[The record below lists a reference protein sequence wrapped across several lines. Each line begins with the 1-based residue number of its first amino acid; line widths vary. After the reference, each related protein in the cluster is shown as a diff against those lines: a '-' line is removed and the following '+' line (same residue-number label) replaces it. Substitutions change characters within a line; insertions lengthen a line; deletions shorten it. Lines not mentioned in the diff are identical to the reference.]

1 MIEANLR
8 RNNQSLAAKSC
19 LYIQKKRAAKMK
31 ADVLTWDKVMN
42 TRNDRVETVE
52 VEEVES
58 TNESDDDSK

>member
-1 MIEANLR
+1 
-8 RNNQSLAAKSC
+8 
-19 LYIQKKRAAKMK
+19 MK

-42 TRNDRVETVE
+42 SKNGRVETVE